1 MVEQQDGGGNDPE
14 ASEGAAGRQGVGPA
28 PGDGSKPATGK
39 ARGIRVAGEAS
50 SSSPLREPINLRR
63 LVGINLGL
71 IAFAAAWFM
80 PDLAPAVDPGGAS
93 FALTPEGKLALGLF
107 ALAAIWWVLEV
118 VPIGVTGIAI
128 AVIQALFLI
137 RDPRTAFTDYLD
149 PAVWFI
155 IGSIVIGQAFSKTG
169 LTHRL
174 AYRMLLVVGEKTAH
188 IYLGAFVMTAT
199 LTLIMAHTAVAAA
212 IYPLLLAIHHLY
224 TDEERSRFGMGLFIG
239 MAFTAGAGS
248 IITLFGA
255 ARGPVAVGFFNELV
269 GREITFFELT
279 WYMAPLGILMV
290 FLLWAYVLVW
300 FKPEQDT
307 IPGLS
312 ERAKQLHAGLGPMS
326 RDEILTLGITM
337 TAVLLMSMRAVIPGF
352 EDLNKSGI
360 ILAATVSFFLF
371 RILRRADLEKIPW
384 NIVLLFGGAMSMG
397 FCLWRTGAAQWLAI
411 NWLGYLDGAPWL
423 LFVIG
428 VSFFILIMTNL
439 IMNVAAITICLP
451 VALVMAPYLGVAPEV
466 ILFSAL
472 AAAGMPFLFLIG
484 AAPNAIAYESGQFT
498 TAEFFKAGVPA
509 SLLLMVVIAIFAGFI
524 WPLMGMPV
532 RL

>member
-1 MVEQQDGGGNDPE
+1 MTESSQTSRDGPPP
-14 ASEGAAGRQGVGPA
+14 SRR
-28 PGDGSKPATGK
+28 
-39 ARGIRVAGEAS
+39 RGIRVAEEDSGAS
-50 SSSPLREPINLRR
+50 ALRR
-63 LVGINLGL
+63 PLDLRRVLAINLGL
-71 IAFAAAWFM
+71 VAFAAAFFL
-80 PDLAPAVDPGGAS
+80 PDFAPAVDPQGQA
-93 FALTPEGKLALGLF
+93 FPLTREGKLALGLF

-137 RDPRTAFTDYLD
+137 RDPRVALTDYLD

-169 LTHRL
+169 LTHRM

-188 IYLGAFVMTAT
+188 IYLGVFVMTAA

-212 IYPLLLAIHHLY
+212 VYPLLLAIHHLY
-224 TDEERSRFGMGLFIG
+224 TDEEHSRFGMGLFIG

-248 IITLFGA
+248 VITLFGA

-279 WYMAPLGILMV
+279 WYMAPLGVLMV
-290 FLLWAYVLVW
+290 AVLWAFVLVW
-300 FKPEQDT
+300 FRPERDT

-312 ERAKQLHAGLGPMS
+312 ERARQLHQGLGPMG
-326 RDEILTLGITM
+326 RNEIATLVITLA
-337 TAVLLMSMRAVIPGF
+337 AVGLMALRAVVPGM
-352 EDLNKSGI
+352 ETLHKSGI
-360 ILAATVSFFLF
+360 ILAATVCFFVF

-411 NWLGYLDGAPWL
+411 EWLGYLEGAPWL
-423 LFVIG
+423 LFVLG
-428 VSFFILIMTNL
+428 VSLFILVMTNL

-451 VALVMAPYLGVAPEV
+451 VALVMAPYLGVAPELV
-466 ILFSAL
+466 LFSSL

-498 TAEFFKAGVPA
+498 TAQFFRAGVPA
-509 SLLLMVVIAIFAGFI
+509 SILLMIVIALFAGLI

-532 RL
+532 RV

>member
-1 MVEQQDGGGNDPE
+1 MAEEQPPNTPGATPPGG
-14 ASEGAAGRQGVGPA
+14 SEPDTGRH
-28 PGDGSKPATGK
+28 
-39 ARGIRVAGEAS
+39 RGIRVAPEEEGGS
-50 SSSPLREPINLRR
+50 HGLRETIDFKR
-63 LVGINLGL
+63 LVAINLGL
-71 IAFAAAWFM
+71 VAFAAAWFM
-80 PDLAPAVDPGGAS
+80 PDLAPAID
-93 FALTPEGKLALGLF
+93 PEGQAFPLTREGKMALGLF

-137 RDPRTAFTDYLD
+137 RDPRVAFTDYLD

-155 IGSIVIGQAFSKTG
+155 IGSIVIGHAFSKTG

-188 IYLGAFVMTAT
+188 IYLGAFVMTAA

-212 IYPLLLAIHHLY
+212 VYPLLLAIHHLY
-224 TDEERSRFGMGLFIG
+224 TDDERSRFGKGLFIG

-248 IITLFGA
+248 VITLFGA

-269 GREITFFELT
+269 GREVTFFELT
-279 WYMAPLGILMV
+279 WYMAPLGVLMV
-290 FLLWAYVLVW
+290 GLLWAYVLVW
-300 FKPEQDT
+300 FRPERDT

-312 ERAKQLHAGLGPMS
+312 DRARQLHAGLGPMS
-326 RDEILTLGITM
+326 RDEILTLVITLV
-337 TAVLLMSMRAVIPGF
+337 AVLLMSLRAVIPAL
-352 EDLNKSGI
+352 ENLHKSAV
-360 ILAATVSFFLF
+360 ILAATVCFFVF

-411 NWLGYLDGAPWL
+411 EWLGYLEGAPWL
-423 LFVIG
+423 LFVLG
-428 VSFFILIMTNL
+428 VSLFILIMTNL

-451 VALVMAPYLGVAPEV
+451 VALVMAPHLGVAPEV

-509 SLLLMVVIAIFAGFI
+509 SAILMVVIALFAGLV

-532 RL
+532 RA

>member
-1 MVEQQDGGGNDPE
+1 MSDRDEEGKPGG
-14 ASEGAAGRQGVGPA
+14 
-28 PGDGSKPATGK
+28 
-39 ARGIRVAGEAS
+39 RGIRVAPEPGQRQ
-50 SSSPLREPINLRR
+50 PLRETIDFRR
-63 LVGINLGL
+63 VFAINLGL
-71 IAFAAAWFM
+71 VAFAAAWFL
-80 PDLAPAVDPGGAS
+80 PELAPAIDPQGEA
-93 FALTPEGKLALGLF
+93 FPLTREGRLALGLF

-174 AYRMLLVVGEKTAH
+174 AYRMLLVVGERTSR
-188 IYLGAFVMTAT
+188 IYLGAFVMTAAM
-199 LTLIMAHTAVAAA
+199 TLIMAHTAVAAA
-212 IYPLLLAIHHLY
+212 VYPLLLAIHDLY

-255 ARGPVAVGFFNELV
+255 ARGPVAIGFFNELV

-279 WYMAPLGILMV
+279 WYMAPLGVLMV
-290 FLLWAYVLVW
+290 FLLWGYVLLW
-300 FKPEQDT
+300 FRPERDR
-307 IPGLS
+307 IPGLAD
-312 ERAKQLHAGLGPMS
+312 RARQLHDGLGPMS
-326 RDEILTLGITM
+326 REEILTLVITLA
-337 TAVLLMSMRAVIPGF
+337 AVLLMSLRALVPAL
-352 EDLNKSGI
+352 ESLNKSGI
-360 ILAATVSFFLF
+360 ILAATVGFFVF
-371 RILRRADLEKIPW
+371 RILRRGDLEKIPW

-411 NWLGYLDGAPWL
+411 NALGYLDTAPWL
-423 LFVIG
+423 LFVVG
-428 VSFFILIMTNL
+428 VASFIMIMTNL

-466 ILFSAL
+466 ILFSSL

-498 TAEFFKAGVPA
+498 TAQFFRAGVPA
-509 SLLLMVVIAIFAGFI
+509 SLVLMLVIAIFAGLI

-532 RL
+532 RV

>member
-1 MVEQQDGGGNDPE
+1 MTDPDKPSTGREQPDN
-14 ASEGAAGRQGVGPA
+14 
-28 PGDGSKPATGK
+28 SKPDGTK
-39 ARGIRVAGEAS
+39 HRIRVAPEEGAS
-50 SSSPLREPINLRR
+50 PSFWQEINLRR
-63 LVGINLGL
+63 VVAINLGL
-71 IAFAAAWFM
+71 VAFAAAFFI
-80 PDLAPAVDPGGAS
+80 PDLAPAVDPQGNS
-93 FALTPEGKLALGLF
+93 FELTREGKLALGLF

-137 RDPRTAFTDYLD
+137 RDPRVAFTDYLD

-155 IGSIVIGQAFSKTG
+155 IGSIVIGHAFSITG

-174 AYRMLLVVGEKTAH
+174 AYRMLLVVGERTAH
-188 IYLGAFVMTAT
+188 IYLGAFVMTAA

-279 WYMAPLGILMV
+279 FYMAPLGIVMV
-290 FLLWAYVLVW
+290 ALLWLLVLFW
-300 FKPEQDT
+300 FKPERET

-312 ERAKQLHAGLGPMS
+312 ERARKLHEGLGPMS
-326 RDEILTLGITM
+326 RNEILTLLITG
-337 TAVLLMSMRAVIPGF
+337 TAVILMSMRALIPAL
-352 EDLNKSGI
+352 ENVHKSGI
-360 ILAATVSFFLF
+360 ILAATVAFFVF
-371 RILRRADLEKIPW
+371 RILRKDDLEKIPW

-397 FCLWRTGAAQWLAI
+397 FCLWRTGAAQWMAIEALGFLA
-411 NWLGYLDGAPWL
+411 GAPWL
-423 LFVIG
+423 IFVIG
-428 VSFFILIMTNL
+428 VSLFILIMTNL

-484 AAPNAIAYESGQFT
+484 AAPNAIAYESDQFT
-498 TAEFFKAGVPA
+498 TAQFFKAGIPA
-509 SLLLMVVIAIFAGFI
+509 SILLMVVLTLFVGLI

-532 RL
+532 RITG

>member
-1 MVEQQDGGGNDPE
+1 MAERGTPSPE
-14 ASEGAAGRQGVGPA
+14 KRHGIRIAPESEG
-28 PGDGSKPATGK
+28 D
-39 ARGIRVAGEAS
+39 
-50 SSSPLREPINLRR
+50 SPLRQTIDLKR
-63 LVGINLGL
+63 LLAINLGL
-71 IAFAAAWFM
+71 VAFAAAWFL
-80 PDLAPAVDPGGAS
+80 PELAPAVDPQGQS
-93 FALTPEGKLALGLF
+93 FELTKEGKLALGLF

-137 RDPRTAFTDYLD
+137 RDPRVAFTDYLD
-149 PAVWFI
+149 PAVCFI

-188 IYLGAFVMTAT
+188 IYLGAFVMTAA

-212 IYPLLLAIHHLY
+212 VYPLLLAIHHLY
-224 TDEERSRFGMGLFIG
+224 TDEERSRFGQGLFIG

-279 WYMAPLGILMV
+279 WYMAPLGIVMV
-290 FLLWAYVLVW
+290 GLLWAFILVW
-300 FKPEQDT
+300 FRPEQDH
-307 IPGLS
+307 IPGLT
-312 ERAKQLHAGLGPMS
+312 ERAKKLHEGLGPLS
-326 RDEILTLGITM
+326 RDEVLTLLITLG
-337 TAVLLMSMRAVIPGF
+337 AVTLMVLHAVVPGL
-352 EDLNKSGI
+352 ENLHKSGV
-360 ILAATVSFFLF
+360 ILAATVCFFVF
-371 RILRRADLEKIPW
+371 RILRRNDLERIPW

-397 FCLWRTGAAQWLAI
+397 FCLWRTGAAEWLAI
-411 NWLGYLDGAPWL
+411 NALGYLEGAPWL
-423 LFVIG
+423 LFVLG
-428 VSFFILIMTNL
+428 VATFILIMTNL

-451 VALVMAPYLGVAPEV
+451 VALVMAPYLGVAPEA
-466 ILFSAL
+466 ILFASL

-484 AAPNAIAYESGQFT
+484 AAPNAIAYESDQFT

-509 SLLLMVVIAIFAGFI
+509 SVILLVVLALFIGLI

-532 RL
+532 RV

>member
-1 MVEQQDGGGNDPE
+1 MTEPRKGQADPAEPPKQQHRIRIAEESSDPLHLGQ
-14 ASEGAAGRQGVGPA
+14 SF
-28 PGDGSKPATGK
+28 D
-39 ARGIRVAGEAS
+39 IRRVIA
-50 SSSPLREPINLRR
+50 
-63 LVGINLGL
+63 INLGL
-71 IAFAAAWFM
+71 IAFAAAFFM
-80 PDLAPAVDPGGAS
+80 PDMAPAVDPQGNIFELS
-93 FALTPEGKLALGLF
+93 REGKLALGLF
-107 ALAAIWWVLEV
+107 ALAAIWWVMEV

-128 AVIQALFLI
+128 AVIQALFLL
-137 RDPRTAFTDYLD
+137 RDPRVAFTDYLD

-155 IGSIVIGQAFSKTG
+155 IGSIIIGQAFSKTG

-174 AYRMLLVVGEKTAH
+174 AYRMLLVVGERTSR
-188 IYLGAFVMTAT
+188 IYLGAFVMTAA

-269 GREITFFELT
+269 GREISFFELT
-279 WYMAPLGILMV
+279 WYMAPLGIVMV
-290 FLLWAYVLVW
+290 VLLWAFVLVW
-300 FKPEQDT
+300 FKPERAT

-312 ERAKQLHAGLGPMS
+312 ERARKLHDGLGRMS
-326 RDEILTLGITM
+326 RDEILTLVITIG
-337 TAVLLMSMRAVIPGF
+337 AVTLMSLRAIVPGL
-352 EDLNKSGI
+352 ESLHKSAI
-360 ILAATVSFFLF
+360 ILAATVCFFVF
-371 RILRRADLEKIPW
+371 RILRKSDLEKIPW

-397 FCLWRTGAAQWLAI
+397 FCLWRTGAAEWLAI
-411 NWLGYLDGAPWL
+411 EALGYLDGAPWL

-428 VSFFILIMTNL
+428 VTSFILIMTNL

-466 ILFSAL
+466 VLFSAL

-498 TAEFFKAGVPA
+498 TAQFFKAGVPA
-509 SLLLMVVIAIFAGFI
+509 SILLMVMIALFAGLI

-532 RL
+532 RV

>member
-1 MVEQQDGGGNDPE
+1 MAEDRPPE
-14 ASEGAAGRQGVGPA
+14 SAGPNRGAEGSKSDAGAGRR
-28 PGDGSKPATGK
+28 
-39 ARGIRVAGEAS
+39 RGIRVAPEDNGG
-50 SSSPLREPINLRR
+50 PGDLKQPVDFKR
-63 LVGINLGL
+63 LFAINLGL
-71 IAFAAAWFM
+71 VAFAAAWFM
-80 PDLAPAVDPGGAS
+80 PDLAPAIDPEGQA
-93 FALTPEGKLALGLF
+93 FPLTKEGKLALGLF

-137 RDPRTAFTDYLD
+137 RDPRVAFTDYLD

-155 IGSIVIGQAFSKTG
+155 IGSIVIGHAFSKTG

-188 IYLGAFVMTAT
+188 IYLGAFVMTAA

-212 IYPLLLAIHHLY
+212 VYPLLLAIHHLY
-224 TDEERSRFGMGLFIG
+224 TDEDRSRFGMGLFIG

-279 WYMAPLGILMV
+279 WYMAPLGVLMV
-290 FLLWAYVLVW
+290 GLLWAFVLVW
-300 FKPEQDT
+300 FKPERET

-312 ERAKQLHAGLGPMS
+312 DRARQLHAGLGPMS
-326 RDEILTLGITM
+326 RNEILTLAITGI
-337 TAVLLMSMRAVIPGF
+337 AVALMSLRAVIPGL
-352 EDLNKSGI
+352 ENVHKSAV
-360 ILAATVSFFLF
+360 ILAATVCFFVF

-411 NWLGYLDGAPWL
+411 EWLGYLQGAPWL
-423 LFVIG
+423 LFVLG
-428 VSFFILIMTNL
+428 VSLFILIMTNL

-498 TAEFFKAGVPA
+498 TAQFFKAGVPA
-509 SLLLMVVIAIFAGFI
+509 SAILMVVIALFAGLI

-532 RL
+532 RI